1 MPTYEY
7 VCNQCGEEFTRIM
20 RISELESGKVACPKC
35 QSEDVKQQLTTF
47 IPKTSRKS

>member
-7 VCNQCGEEFTRIM
+7 VCQKCGEEFTRTM
-20 RISELESGKVACPKC
+20 SLSEHEKEKVVCPKC
-35 QSEDVKQQLTTF
+35 GGEAKQIMSLF